1 VITAQSVV
9 RPEALDYI
17 AGLSLDPTQMP
28 PEASWPAIPV
38 AARRLE
44 HVRGVGFNEMLADK
58 EQASA
63 FATEAVLA
71 GLAGETIPFAFRVFG
86 GPDGVRFTVG
96 TWGTADDAGLDQQQ
110 DVLISLLDGVYP
122 SVDRAGGDAAADELA
137 LLPLGG
143 LAYGVPSAVVR
154 DGDAPWDRLLRALQG
169 ASFAVV
175 VLAEPV
181 EPASI
186 AQLRD
191 IALDDLRAALSA
203 TDARELPL
211 TRAYGLQI
219 EELVASL
226 NRGLTIGSWRTGV
239 YLLGDAASYWR
250 LAAAWRGLFSAAE
263 RPLSPLRVVPSPD
276 AGRLAAGWA
285 IPYQPAPAGPRLWRH
300 PFLNQTLLDTRQ
312 LASIAH
318 FPRRDTPGF
327 SVRPAPAFAVSR
339 DAPSNPTRSVA
350 VGDVLSQ
357 QRKTG
362 TLYRVE
368 LDQLTR
374 HAFVTGLTGSG
385 KTNTVMH
392 LLMQAAGADIPF
404 LVIEPAKTEY
414 REMLGHEGLAGKL
427 RVFTLGREQVAPLRI
442 NPFEVPEGID
452 VSTHLDLLKA
462 VFMGSF
468 ALWIPLPQIL
478 EQCLVELYTER
489 GWDFTTGEH
498 RGGRSEVAPDVPT
511 IGELVAAVERTVPK
525 LGYKT
530 ESTQEITASLTTRLN
545 GLRRGTRGLMLDVER
560 SIPISEL
567 LSAPTIIELEGIGDD
582 ADKAFVMGL
591 LLVRLYEHRRAE
603 NSARLAAAAAARQP
617 APSGNPLSHIIVVE
631 EAHRLLSAAKKLVD
645 AWHADPQGAFADAF
659 SQMLSEV
666 RAYGQ
671 GMIIADQVPV
681 RLAPDV
687 LKNTNLKIVHRLV
700 AGDDREAMS
709 RSMSMSDEQSKVLS
723 TLPRGRAVVFSE
735 GDHTPVVVA
744 VPKAKDLGV
753 GIAVD
758 DATIAE
764 AMRKWRS
771 RPEIA
776 PYFEDNL
783 FCSGVCRSSGE
794 CRKAREL
801 AESPAGRLLGTRLLN
816 TAVADADGLDV
827 VWPDIVAFVSSR
839 TRYGVELPARVHA
852 FAVHA
857 LHTVI
862 SRRATQARW
871 PADAVDA
878 FTLALRDAVA
888 ERVRSEDLWLGATAA
903 RRATMK
909 AAAELMRRSH
919 DPYPLCSSVC
929 PDGTCRYRDSL
940 IDVLTDP
947 RHAAFPA
954 DVAGQA
960 DPKKYIIE
968 LAGYAANDVIA
979 LDAAAPSGSQA
990 LSEAR
995 WRAVGCAAQVKFCAT
1010 DHPGD
1015 AADLV
1020 ASALSA
1026 AGLQVSRRAVASA
1039 APTAEVS
1046 S

>member
-1 VITAQSVV
+1 MTTAESLV
-9 RPEALDYI
+9 RPDALDYL
-17 AGLSLDPTQMP
+17 AGLSLDPTQVP
-28 PEASWPAIPV
+28 PEASWNAVPV
-38 AARRLE
+38 AARRVE
-44 HVRGVGFNEMLADK
+44 HVRGVGFNEALADR
-58 EQASA
+58 EPVSA
-63 FATEAVLA
+63 FATETLLA
-71 GLAGETIPFAFRVFG
+71 GLAGETIPFAFHVTG

-96 TWGTADDAGLDQQQ
+96 TWGTADAAGLDQQH

-122 SVDRAGGDAAADELA
+122 SVDRSAGGPAGELA
-137 LLPLGG
+137 ELPLGG
-143 LAYGVPSAVVR
+143 LARGVPSAAVR
-154 DGDAPWDRLLRALQG
+154 DGEAPWDSLLRGLQG

-181 EPASI
+181 EPKSI
-186 AQLRD
+186 AHLRA
-191 IALDDLRAALSA
+191 IALDDLRAALSV
-203 TDARELPL
+203 TDARGELPL
-211 TRAYGLQI
+211 TRAYGLQL

-226 NRGLTIGSWRTGV
+226 NRGLAIGSWRTGV
-239 YLLGDAASYWR
+239 YLLGDEGSYWR
-250 LAAAWRGLFSAAE
+250 LAAAWRGLFSAAD
-263 RPLSPLRVVPSPD
+263 RPLSLLRVVPSHD

-285 IPYQPAPAGPRLWRH
+285 LPYQPAPAGPRIWQY

-339 DAPSNPTRSVA
+339 DAPSNPARTVA

-362 TLYRVE
+362 TAYRLG

-392 LLMQAAGADIPF
+392 LLMQAAGADVPF

-414 REMLGHEGLAGKL
+414 REMLGHEGLADRL

-442 NPFEVPEGID
+442 NPFEVPKGID

-498 RGGRSEVAPDVPT
+498 RGGHSEVATDVPT
-511 IGELVAAVERTVPK
+511 IGELVAAVERTVPT
-525 LGYKT
+525 LGYMT
-530 ESTQEITASLTTRLN
+530 ESTLEITASLTTRLN

-567 LSAPTIIELEGIGDD
+567 LSAPTVIELEGIGDD
-582 ADKAFVMGL
+582 ADKAFIMGL

-603 NSARLAAAAAARQP
+603 NSARLAAAAAAGRP
-617 APSGNPLSHIIVVE
+617 APGGNPLSHIVVVE

-700 AGDDREAMS
+700 ASDDREVMAGA
-709 RSMSMSDEQSKVLS
+709 MSMSDDQSKVLS
-723 TLPRGRAVVFSE
+723 TLPRGRAAVFSE

-753 GIAVD
+753 GTAVD
-758 DATIAE
+758 DASVAR
-764 AMRKWRS
+764 AMRAWRS
-771 RPEIA
+771 HPEIA

-801 AESPAGRLLGTRLLN
+801 AESPAGRLLGTRLFN

-827 VWPDIVAFVSSR
+827 VWPDVVAFVSSR
-839 TRYGVELPARVHA
+839 TPYSVEVFAVVHA
-852 FAVHA
+852 FTVHA

-871 PADAVDA
+871 QAGDVDELIV
-878 FTLALRDAVA
+878 TLREAVA
-888 ERVRSEDLWLGATAA
+888 ERVRSKQTWLGATAP
-903 RRATMK
+903 RRAMVER
-909 AAAELMRRSH
+909 AAALMRRTH
-919 DPYPLCSSVC
+919 DPYPLCTSVC
-929 PDGTCRYRDSL
+929 ADATCPYRNSL
-940 IDVLTDP
+940 VDVLTDP
-947 RHAAFPA
+947 RHAVFPA
-954 DVAGQA
+954 DLAGQA
-960 DPKKYIIE
+960 DPKEYVIQV
-968 LAGYAANDVIA
+968 AGYAAKDVIA
-979 LDAAAPSGSQA
+979 LSEAAPSGREA
-990 LSEAR
+990 LSQAR
-995 WRAVGCAAQVKFCAT
+995 WRAVGCAAQVKFCAS
-1010 DHPGD
+1010 DHPEE

-1026 AGLQVSRRAVASA
+1026 AGWQVSRRAA
-1039 APTAEVS
+1039 ATAVPIAEVS